1 MWSSAIDT
9 PTNRL
14 LLRWI
19 WSSAGGGGRTCE
31 DAWGID
37 EGRAITNDEGCGPIV
52 LAALEALASPADL
65 TYQTNNQRWTRRD
78 REITSVGRGKI
89 DDNEGCVGS
98 AMLLARYSFHLEST
112 VGYKMPQIPPR
123 VQTAN

>member
-1 MWSSAIDT
+1 MKKYIYLLYAKRSRRPWKLLLQPKENAVNDHNICMWRSAIDT

-78 REITSVGRGKI
+78 
-89 DDNEGCVGS
+89 
-98 AMLLARYSFHLEST
+98 
-112 VGYKMPQIPPR
+112 
-123 VQTAN
+123 